1 MKFKYSLFAFF
12 RQLFSVGHSTAEWN
26 KILHVK
32 IIEMSSECIELQ
44 SLVEELENENVQ
56 MLMRR
61 NLTHKKLM
69 DFIYKKYPTLLTSAG
84 LINIKKAYLITIE
97 TQPASTGV
105 VALEPFD
112 SRS

>member
-26 KILHVK
+26 KSLHVK

-69 DFIYKKYPTLLTSAG
+69 NFIYKKYPTLLTSEG
-84 LINIKKAYLITIE
+84 LINIKKAYDLFGPYSSRVRE
-97 TQPASTGV
+97 RD
-105 VALEPFD
+105 LFD
-112 SRS
+112 GLMSD

>member
-1 MKFKYSLFAFF
+1 MKINNSLFTFF
-12 RQLFSVGHSTAEWN
+12 RQLFSVGHGKVEWN

-61 NLTHKKLM
+61 RA
-69 DFIYKKYPTLLTSAG
+69 SA
-84 LINIKKAYLITIE
+84 
-97 TQPASTGV
+97 
-105 VALEPFD
+105 
-112 SRS
+112 